1 MNRSELESA
10 VKTEAFRRK
19 LEDVY
24 GPAGAEEQ
32 TARYQDVVKRFSERF
47 GNREDMGLFSAPGRT
62 EIGGNHTDH
71 QWGKVLA
78 AAVDADM
85 IAAAAPNGSDRVRI
99 YSRGYGEFVV
109 SLNETDRKAGE
120 TGRTEA
126 LVRGVLKGAADRG
139 YRAGGF
145 DAYVSGDVPGGSGLS
160 SSAAFEIL
168 TGLMV
173 SQLFNRGE
181 ISPAELAKIGQFAEN
196 VYFGKPCGLMDQLAC
211 AVGGLCG
218 FDFFDPEEPEIH
230 RVQTDPGEMPY
241 AVAITATGGSHAD
254 LTEDFAAVPREMKQV
269 ADFFGEPVLRDIVMG
284 DLLNEAREIREK
296 CGDRA
301 FLRAMHFV
309 GETARAEEEVQA
321 LEAGDYPRFLDL
333 VRESGDSSWKY
344 LQNVSTGR
352 DPADQPVAVALA
364 VSDQIL
370 GSQGVSRVHGGGFAG
385 TIQAFVRREMA
396 DKYRETMDQILGPG
410 SCRIFRIRKYGC
422 LRML

>member
-1 MNRSELESA
+1 MNRSELEGA
-10 VKTEAFRRK
+10 MRTESFLRK
-19 LEDVY
+19 LADVY
-24 GPAGAEEQ
+24 GADAAEEQ
-32 TARYQDVVKRFSERF
+32 LARYQDVVRAFSERF
-47 GNREDMGLFSAPGRT
+47 GDREGMGLFSAPGRT

-71 QWGKVLA
+71 QQGKVLA
-78 AAVDADM
+78 AAVDADV
-85 IAAAAPNGSDRVRI
+85 IAAASPNGSDLVRI
-99 YSRGYGEFVV
+99 FSRGFGEFAV
-109 SLNETDRKAGE
+109 SLDETERKPE
-120 TGRTEA
+120 EEGRTEA
-126 LVRGVLKGAADRG
+126 LVRGVLKGAADNG
-139 YRAGGF
+139 YRTGGF

-173 SQLFNRGE
+173 SELFNEGE
-181 ISPAELAKIGQFAEN
+181 VPPEELAKIGQFAEN

-211 AVGGLCG
+211 AEGGLCG
-218 FDFFDPEEPEIH
+218 FDFFDPAEPGIH
-230 RVQTDPGEMPY
+230 PVKADPEEMPF
-241 AVAITATGGSHAD
+241 AVAITSTGGSHAD
-254 LTEDFAAVPREMKQV
+254 LTEDFGAVPGEMKQV
-269 ADFFGEPVLRDIVMG
+269 AACFDEPVLRDITMG
-284 DLLNEAREIREK
+284 DLLNEAREIREQ

-309 GETARAEEEVQA
+309 GETARAAEEVKA
-321 LEAGDYPRFLDL
+321 LEAGDYPRFLQL

-410 SCRIFRIRKYGC
+410 VCRIFRIRKCGC